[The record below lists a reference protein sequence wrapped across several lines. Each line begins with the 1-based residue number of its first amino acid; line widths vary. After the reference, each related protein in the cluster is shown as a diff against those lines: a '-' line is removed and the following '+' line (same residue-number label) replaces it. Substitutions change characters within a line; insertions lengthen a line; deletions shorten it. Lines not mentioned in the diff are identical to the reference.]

1 MRLVSSVLAL
11 GVLSLTAPASAAVVL
26 SDTFD
31 AENGGAS
38 FLTYTGFSNFAVTG
52 GVDLVKSGDYG
63 ISCSGSCVDLDGSP
77 GPGRLTSL
85 QSFAFS
91 AGDIVRFT
99 ATLGGNQRDSAS
111 DGFFLGFNFSGNTS
125 LVDYGYNFANLGG
138 NDQIVFAGVTPGIST
153 SYSILGNE
161 SFGSYSLFFTAGNAG
176 TLKFFV
182 GTNSADNV
190 GPLLDKIALSIDS
203 RVPEPAAWAMMLAGF
218 GLVGTAMRRREKMA
232 VTFA

>member
-11 GVLSLTAPASAAVVL
+11 GVLSLAAPASAAVVF

-38 FLTYTGFSNFAVTG
+38 FLTYTGFANFAVTG
-52 GVDLVKSGDYG
+52 GVDLVKSGDFG

-77 GPGRLTSL
+77 GPGLLTSL

-99 ATLGGNQRDSAS
+99 ATLGGNQRSGGA
-111 DGFFLGFNFSGNTS
+111 DGFFLGFNFGGNTS

-218 GLVGTAMRRREKMA
+218 GLVGTAMRRRQKMA